1 MKDINQD
8 LKIVEKYH
16 ISPHQKHPY
25 YKEINTEKPLPIYL
39 NQIIEK
45 DMFNFFKN
53 LNGKKA
59 FSSFLQVG
67 MGTKFYSNDLLLKNE
82 NVLNEDTEKIINESK
97 KINEVTK

>member
-1 MKDINQD
+1 MNDINQA

-16 ISPHQKHPY
+16 MSPHKSYPSF
-25 YKEINTEKPLPIYL
+25 KEINSGKPLPIYL
-39 NQIIEK
+39 NQITEK
-45 DMFNFFKN
+45 DVFDFFKSVR
-53 LNGKKA
+53 GKKT

-67 MGTKFYSNDLLLKNE
+67 MGTKFYSNDLLLKIE